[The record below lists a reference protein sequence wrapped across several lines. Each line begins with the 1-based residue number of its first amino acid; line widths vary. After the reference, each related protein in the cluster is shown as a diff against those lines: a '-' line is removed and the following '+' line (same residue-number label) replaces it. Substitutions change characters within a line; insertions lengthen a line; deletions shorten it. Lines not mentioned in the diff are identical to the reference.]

1 MKYYELTC
9 LISPNLSE
17 QELNSFSEKINS
29 LVQDQGAILDK
40 ILPEKKIVL
49 GSPIEKNTSAFFKIL
64 TFNLNPEKLIDLEK
78 KLKEN
83 KEILRYFI
91 LAKKEPS
98 KEILFK
104 RQVKKPETLKPVI
117 PEITKD
123 KPKKK
128 VELKDIDKKLK
139 EILEE

>member
-1 MKYYELTC
+1 MKYYELAC

-29 LVQDQGAILDK
+29 LVQEQGAILDK

-49 GSPIEKNTSAFFKIL
+49 GSPIKKNTSAFFKIL
-64 TFNLNPEKLIDLEK
+64 TFNLNPEKLNDLGK
-78 KLKEN
+78 KLKDN
-83 KEILRYFI
+83 KEILRYSI
-91 LAKKEPS
+91 IS
-98 KEILFK
+98 
-104 RQVKKPETLKPVI
+104 RHQVKS
-117 PEITKD
+117 
-123 KPKKK
+123 KKLVSEPIKIQASKGK

>member
-1 MKYYELTC
+1 MKYYELAC

-29 LVQDQGAILDK
+29 LVQEQGAILDK

-49 GSPIEKNTSAFFKIL
+49 GSPIKKNTSAFFKIL
-64 TFNLNPEKLIDLEK
+64 TFNLNPEKLNDLGK
-78 KLKEN
+78 KLKDN
-83 KEILRYFI
+83 KEILRYSI
-91 LAKKEPS
+91 IS
-98 KEILFK
+98 
-104 RQVKKPETLKPVI
+104 RHQVKSEKLVSKPIKI
-117 PEITKD
+117 KAS
-123 KPKKK
+123 KAK

>member
-1 MKYYELTC
+1 MKYYELAC

-29 LVQDQGAILDK
+29 LVQEQGAILDK

-49 GSPIEKNTSAFFKIL
+49 GSPIKKNTSAFFKIL
-64 TFNLNPEKLIDLEK
+64 TFNLNPEKLNDLGK
-78 KLKEN
+78 KLKDN
-83 KEILRYFI
+83 KEILRYSI
-91 LAKKEPS
+91 IS
-98 KEILFK
+98 
-104 RQVKKPETLKPVI
+104 RQQVKSEKLVSKPIKI
-117 PEITKD
+117 QASKG
-123 KPKKK
+123 K

>member
-1 MKYYELTC
+1 MKYYELAC

-49 GSPIEKNTSAFFKIL
+49 GYPIEKNTSAFFKVL
-64 TFNLNPEKLIDLEK
+64 TFNLNPEKLNDLEK

-83 KEILRYFI
+83 KEILRYSI
-91 LAKKEPS
+91 LNIKEPS
-98 KEILFK
+98 KEKQITFRRPIKSEKL
-104 RQVKKPETLKPVI
+104 VSKPIKINDSKV
-117 PEITKD
+117 
-123 KPKKK
+123 K

>member
-1 MKYYELTC
+1 MKYYELAC

-29 LVQDQGAILDK
+29 LVQEQGAILDK

-64 TFNLNPEKLIDLEK
+64 TFNLNPEKLNDLGK
-78 KLKEN
+78 KLKDN
-83 KEILRYFI
+83 KEILRYSI
-91 LAKKEPS
+91 IS
-98 KEILFK
+98 
-104 RQVKKPETLKPVI
+104 RHQVKSEKLVSKPIKI
-117 PEITKD
+117 KAS
-123 KPKKK
+123 KAK

>member
-1 MKYYELTC
+1 MKHYELTC

-17 QELNSFSEKINS
+17 NELSSFSEKINS
-29 LVQDQGAILDK
+29 LIQEQGAILDK

-49 GSPIEKNTSAFFKIL
+49 GYPIEKNTSAFFKII
-64 TFNLNPEKLIDLEK
+64 TFNINPEKLINLEK
-78 KLKEN
+78 KLKDN

-91 LAKKEPS
+91 LAKKEPL
-98 KEILFK
+98 KQILLK
-104 RQVKKPETLKPVI
+104 KQVEKLE
-117 PEITKD
+117 D

>member
-1 MKYYELTC
+1 MKYYELAC

-29 LVQDQGAILDK
+29 LVQEQGAILDK

-49 GSPIEKNTSAFFKIL
+49 GSPIKKNTSAFFKIL
-64 TFNLNPEKLIDLEK
+64 TFNLNPEKLNDLGK
-78 KLKEN
+78 KLKDN
-83 KEILRYFI
+83 KEILRYSI
-91 LAKKEPS
+91 LNIKKPS
-98 KEILFK
+98 KEKQTIFQ
-104 RQVKKPETLKPVI
+104 RPV
-117 PEITKD
+117 
-123 KPKKK
+123 KPKKLVSEPIKIQASKGK

>member
-1 MKYYELTC
+1 MKYYELAC

-29 LVQDQGAILDK
+29 LVQEQGAILDK

-49 GSPIEKNTSAFFKIL
+49 GSPIKKNTSAFFKIL
-64 TFNLNPEKLIDLEK
+64 TFNLNPEKLNDLGK

-91 LAKKEPS
+91 IS
-98 KEILFK
+98 
-104 RQVKKPETLKPVI
+104 RHQVKS
-117 PEITKD
+117 
-123 KPKKK
+123 KKLVSEPIKIQASKGK